1 MTIGERIKDCIRHL
15 VFGMLGFIL
24 ILVFINTGCTV
35 SKNERKKDV
44 SDSKVVGVMANED
57 MREEISNL
65 KVEVRELKAKNKEN
79 SKKMEDL
86 SLSVDI
92 LDKKDNCYLCM
103 VLSLIC
109 KIQGKE
115 VPASVKDVCFNELND
130 ILKKY
135 SELTGEKAET
145 EKFLKLFDE
154 LFNK

>member
-1 MTIGERIKDCIRHL
+1 MTTGEKIKDCIRHL

-24 ILVFINTGCTV
+24 ILVLINIGCTV
-35 SKNERKKDV
+35 ATHERKKDAC
-44 SDSKVVGVMANED
+44 DSRSKETLVNED
-57 MREEISNL
+57 IKEEINNL
-65 KVEVRELKAKNKEN
+65 KAEIIELKAKNEEN
-79 SKKMEDL
+79 SPKIDDL

-92 LDKKDNCYLCM
+92 LDGKDNCYLCL

-135 SELTGEKAET
+135 SKLTGEKAET